1 MARGITAAG
10 SLTKKHKNM
19 HTAARVISLALHPLL
34 MLTYMLVMLLLVNP
48 YLFGVHSITDRQ
60 ASILLLRV
68 FLSSFFIPAIAVLML
83 RFTGLLRSLEMPEK
97 TDRIGPY
104 IITGVFYLWLFR
116 NFLDNSQIP
125 AIFVSFTLGATIAL
139 FLAFFINIFSKISI
153 HALGMGGLL
162 GVMVL
167 ILTIFPD
174 YNFLSIGGSH
184 QIDLRV
190 VLIAGIL
197 LSGITGTARLYL
209 RAHEPM
215 DLWGGYLIGF
225 AAQFIAARF
234 ILT

>member
-1 MARGITAAG
+1 MI
-10 SLTKKHKNM
+10 KNDKYM
-19 HTAARVISLALHPLL
+19 HIAARLISLVLHPLL

-48 YLFGVHSITDRQ
+48 YSFGVHSITDRQ
-60 ASILLLRV
+60 AGILLVRV
-68 FLSSFFIPAIAVLML
+68 FLSSFFIPAIAALML
-83 RFTGLLRSLEMPEK
+83 RFTGLLRSLEMPDK

-116 NFLDNSQIP
+116 NFLDNKQIP
-125 AIFVSFTLGATIAL
+125 SVFVSFTLGATIAL

-153 HALGMGGLL
+153 HALGMGGLT
-162 GVMVL
+162 GVTVL
-167 ILTIFPD
+167 IMAVFPQ
-174 YNFLSIGGSH
+174 YNFLSVGGGH
-184 QIDLRV
+184 QIDLRI

-215 DLWGGYLIGF
+215 DIWGGYLIGF

>member
-1 MARGITAAG
+1 
-10 SLTKKHKNM
+10 M
-19 HTAARVISLALHPLL
+19 HIAARVISIALHPLL

-48 YLFGVHSITDRQ
+48 YSFGVHSIADQQ
-60 ASILLLRV
+60 ARVLLARV

-83 RFTGLLRSLEMPEK
+83 HFTGLLRSLEMPDKE
-97 TDRIGPY
+97 DRIGPY

-125 AIFVSFTLGATIAL
+125 AVFVSFTLGATIAL

-153 HALGMGGLL
+153 HALGMGGLV
-162 GVMVL
+162 GVTVL
-167 ILTIFPD
+167 IMAVFPG
-174 YNFLSIGGSH
+174 YGFLSMDGGR
-184 QIDLRV
+184 QIDIRI
-190 VLIAGIL
+190 VLITGIL

-209 RAHEPM
+209 RAHEPI